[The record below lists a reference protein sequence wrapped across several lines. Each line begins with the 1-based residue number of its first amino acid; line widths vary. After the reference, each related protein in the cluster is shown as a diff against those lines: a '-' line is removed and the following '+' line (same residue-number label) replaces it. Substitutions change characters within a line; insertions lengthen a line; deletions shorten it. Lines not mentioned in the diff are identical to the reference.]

1 MKNQRRKNAVVVGFP
16 MDFAPVIR
24 DRAERENE
32 RQLKVARSNAFQSG
46 VWAVISVITW
56 SAFIAS
62 VFFNLTGGF

>member
-1 MKNQRRKNAVVVGFP
+1 
-16 MDFAPVIR
+16 IR

-32 RQLKVARSNAFQSG
+32 RQLKIARSNAFQSG

-56 SAFIAS
+56 SAFVAS